1 MPQEPNPT
9 IVWCRGRERRLSHRA
24 QEVRVLRVSEV
35 AELVVFEELAWEIR
49 EMRDFAMISASDL
62 ALSLN
67 IWRGSGERGR
77 GAKSRDPNRF
87 FGERFDRGAHGG
99 KQRPQSCEREHQQ
112 DYGYQSG

>member
-1 MPQEPNPT
+1 M
-9 IVWCRGRERRLSHRA
+9 
-24 QEVRVLRVSEV
+24 SEV

-49 EMRDFAMISASDL
+49 EMRDFVMISACDP

-77 GAKSRDPNRF
+77 GRNRATRIDSSANDSIA
-87 FGERFDRGAHGG
+87 ERKG

-112 DYGYQSG
+112 DYGYRSG